1 MRRFKQDTNGIVV
14 NIGLGLIF
22 GFILFALALIGYA
35 LHSTILWDYSWAFVA
50 LGTAFL
56 TGKLLGMNLWGLL
69 ILPAVVALLWWA
81 VVMGGLG

>member
-1 MRRFKQDTNGIVV
+1 MKHLKQDTRGIVV
-14 NIGLGLIF
+14 NIGLGLIA
-22 GFILFALALIGYA
+22 GLILCALALIGWG

-69 ILPAVVALLWWA
+69 ILPAVVAVLWWA
-81 VVMGGLG
+81 VVMGGL